1 MRRFLLARDFL
12 DSRDELPITADEHTS
27 AAEAFATISEIV
39 LLEERFDALTSNFLD
54 FEKSMMANL
63 LEFNHVGIQE
73 GMHQMNVRRQL
84 NRFLTNTMSSA
95 KGYVDHLP
103 RTCNRVFGD
112 TVHGGEEFKNLLRIS
127 YDSVLGYRIFEALRN
142 HSQHFGFPIQSIEYG
157 LSMDG
162 EFPKMQARH
171 TISPLIDVDAL
182 KRDSSFKASTLKEM
196 EELGKKIDLK
206 PHLRDY
212 VTELSK
218 THYYFRELSSPV
230 AEKSANLLNELANKY
245 LAVFPKLKS
254 SIGLFAF
261 AVDEKTW
268 LNRVPLFTG
277 LDEYGRYLAN
287 NNVHFNHSN
296 AGFLAT
302 ADRNLQ
308 ESKN

>member
-1 MRRFLLARDFL
+1 
-12 DSRDELPITADEHTS
+12 
-27 AAEAFATISEIV
+27 
-39 LLEERFDALTSNFLD
+39 
-54 FEKSMMANL
+54 
-63 LEFNHVGIQE
+63 
-73 GMHQMNVRRQL
+73 
-84 NRFLTNTMSSA
+84 
-95 KGYVDHLP
+95 
-103 RTCNRVFGD
+103 
-112 TVHGGEEFKNLLRIS
+112 
-127 YDSVLGYRIFEALRN
+127 
-142 HSQHFGFPIQSIEYG
+142 
-157 LSMDG
+157 
-162 EFPKMQARH
+162 
-171 TISPLIDVDAL
+171 LIDVDAL

-230 AEKSANLLNELANKY
+230 AEKSANLLNDLANKY

-261 AVDEKTW
+261 AVEEKAW

-287 NNVHFNHSN
+287 NNVHFNHAN

-308 ESKN
+308 KSKK